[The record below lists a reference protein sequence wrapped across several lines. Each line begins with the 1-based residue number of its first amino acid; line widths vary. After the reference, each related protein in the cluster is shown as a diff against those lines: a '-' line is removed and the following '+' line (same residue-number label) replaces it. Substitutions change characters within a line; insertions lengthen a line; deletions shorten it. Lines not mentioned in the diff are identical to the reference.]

1 MDYDVL
7 ILGGGIIGCATA
19 YELSKYSLN
28 IALIEKEYD
37 IAYDVALINTEVVY
51 DGIECDN
58 SINSKLE
65 IMGSRMFQEITSK
78 FQVPYKKCPS
88 LMVAK
93 TEKDAV
99 ILEKGFERAI
109 KRGIDDVKLLSK
121 EEALKIEPNLAP
133 DIKKVLYTKN
143 TGVVCPYDL
152 AIAYGE
158 VAFDNGVNFKLEEEV
173 LDIQKISRGFR
184 VVTNKNKFTCKMVIN
199 TTSGKNYSFDSH
211 GNVENVDIKE
221 DSYYIGQKTSLQY
234 FLVNKNY
241 NKRMKNIT
249 YFLNS
254 GGNEVFSVPT
264 VQGNLIT
271 AVKSNDVINYD
282 NVLKAVRSI
291 FEGVGVNNINT
302 FYQIPF
308 YNGNMI
314 IDDSFID
321 RGYIRVGGKH
331 YGEVA
336 MTPAIASIICQTVAD
351 NMQCKPKKE
360 FVDRRREYYRF
371 SELSN
376 EERNRII
383 KLDKRYGKMICMC
396 QKITE
401 GEIVDAIRRPLGART
416 LEGIKRRTG
425 VTQGNCQGS
434 YCMNKIVEILARE
447 TNKNYLDIVRD
458 TKNSNIVRSR
468 IKEFDDV

>member
-37 IAYDVALINTEVVY
+37 IAYDVALINTEIVY

-58 SINSKLE
+58 TTNSKLE
-65 IMGSRMFQEITSK
+65 LMGNSMFEKITSK

-93 TEKDAV
+93 TEKDEV
-99 ILEKGFERAI
+99 FLEKTFERAV
-109 KRGIDDVKLLSK
+109 KRGIENVNLLNK
-121 EEALKIEPNLAP
+121 EEAIMLEPDLSPSVRKA
-133 DIKKVLYTKN
+133 LYTAN

-158 VAFDNGVNFKLEEEV
+158 VASDNGVNFKLEEEV

-184 VVTNKNKFTCKMVIN
+184 VETNKNKFTCKMVIN
-199 TTSGKNYSFDSH
+199 TTTSKNYSFDSS
-211 GNVENVDIKE
+211 GNVENIDIKE
-221 DSYYIGQKTSLQY
+221 DSYYIGKKTSLQY
-234 FLVNKNY
+234 FLINKNY
-241 NKRMKNIT
+241 KKRMDNIT
-249 YFLNS
+249 YFLN
-254 GGNEVFSVPT
+254 GDENDVFSVPT

-271 AVKSNDVINYD
+271 AVKSSNVINYD
-282 NVLKAVRSI
+282 TVLKTVNSI
-291 FEGVGVNNINT
+291 FKGVGVNNINT

-308 YNGNMI
+308 YNGNMC
-314 IDDSFID
+314 IDDSFIE

-336 MTPAIASIICQTVAD
+336 MTPAIASIICKTVVE
-351 NMQCKPKKE
+351 NMKCKLKKE
-360 FVDRRREYYRF
+360 FIDKRREYYRF
-371 SELSN
+371 RDLSN

-396 QKITE
+396 QKVTE

-434 YCMNKIVEILARE
+434 YCMNKIIEILARE
-447 TNKNYLDIVRD
+447 TSKSYMDIVKD
-458 TKNSNIVRSR
+458 TKNSNIVTCR
-468 IKEFDDV
+468 IKEFDEV